1 METIT
6 KQELKDMLLNARR
19 GANIVSIETETTPRM
34 RKTGNP
40 YAGRLVKQS
49 KINGMINWYY
59 ENSVNNQRERE
70 GKKTDF
76 EAKPRQWGKR
86 VKGTPLVEHKGRY
99 YLEVKVEN
107 TYGKTYIDDQGNVV
121 NQEEIEEF
129 LYNSSSSR
137 QGVEDKVI
145 LRDYKLDSIQS
156 ITMNG
161 KKYKVAS

>member
-6 KQELKDMLLNARR
+6 KQELRDMLLNARR

-34 RKTGNP
+34 RKTDNP

-59 ENSVNNQRERE
+59 ENAVNNQRERE
-70 GKKTDF
+70 GKNADF
-76 EAKPRQWGKR
+76 EAKPRRWGSR
-86 VKGTPLVEHKGRY
+86 IHGTPLVEHKGKY
-99 YLEVKVEN
+99 YLELKVEN
-107 TYGKTYIDDQGNVV
+107 RYGKTYIDDQGNEVP
-121 NQEEIEEF
+121 QEEIDEF

-137 QGVEDKVI
+137 QGVEDEVI
-145 LRDYKLDSIQS
+145 LRDYKLDSIKA
-156 ITMNG
+156 IKMNG